1 MSTEDREER
10 LLRYIEAR
18 LAEREEGVEGTIT
31 SAPGDAGE
39 LWPEAKGCYSSS
51 QPLRRWV
58 DSWRTWTRWSH
69 SRRRSIDSRSYACLA
84 KADTDRWDEKASLQP
99 GLP

>member
-39 LWPEAKGCYSSS
+39 LWPEAKGCLQLISTLEEVGRLLEDVDPVE
-51 QPLRRWV
+51 PLPETINRFEVLRLLGQGG
-58 DSWRTWTRWSH
+58 
-69 SRRRSIDSRSYACLA
+69 Y
-84 KADTDRWDEKASLQP
+84 
-99 GLP
+99 G